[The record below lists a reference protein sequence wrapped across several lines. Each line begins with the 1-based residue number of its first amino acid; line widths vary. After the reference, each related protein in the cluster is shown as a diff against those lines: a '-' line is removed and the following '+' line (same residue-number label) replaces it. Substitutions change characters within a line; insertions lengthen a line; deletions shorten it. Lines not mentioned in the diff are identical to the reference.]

1 MRKNTILILTVALAF
16 AALYLYVAADGRRL
30 LFSAIPESAIVV
42 FETNDARQLHR
53 QLTQN
58 ASFADWRQFAVV
70 GKLENA
76 FGILDSLFLNPALP
90 DARNLLASL
99 HVTKA
104 DDYDYLLFTNP
115 DALRMPLPDLID
127 SLSRRG
133 IPSEIR
139 TFKNSTIYE
148 LTLPQKKVFTIA
160 QDGKIVVASAV
171 PILVDEALTEY
182 HRWFS
187 GNYVQFAKELPS
199 GNGGFTLHSNFS
211 NLHLLETI
219 FLKSGI
225 QQSVFSA
232 LEQNFSGASFTIASR
247 QNGFELSGKLSANKQ
262 LFILPILQQ
271 SCPPKVTIAGVVPN
285 NTGFLLYNRAN
296 DVQKIAR
303 SKKGGLFS
311 GSSNLNWAGK
321 EWAFGFTEPASGN
334 MADIAFAAIALSD
347 SAQAAKAMRQLQPN
361 TNAKPLIYKGYTL
374 QPAAA
379 QNMLQPLL
387 GNSAAALFNNAW
399 CTILN
404 GYVLFTPTAEH
415 LQVLIENYTARQTLA
430 TDKHYQHFEEGLYPE
445 SNTFVYILPEKLT
458 QLIKATASQTFLQ
471 DFTQKNNYYRRFT
484 PLAFQLQKSGNEIVT
499 TGLIGYAPPN
509 HPTNTQPNAETE
521 ATPATLLWSATLQDQ
536 AAQAPQLVTNFL
548 NGEKELLVLDKSN
561 KLYLI
566 SRNGK
571 VLWNR
576 QFEKPVLGQIQQIDF
591 YNNGNLYFL
600 FNTAN
605 RIYLL
610 DRTGQDVQNYPIKL
624 SSAAARGLLS
634 VDFEGNKEYT
644 YFVPCGN
651 NNIYG
656 YEQSGKPVPGWNPRQ
671 YLSLMAFDLQYF
683 TYLNKQY
690 LLTANTNGNIYL
702 LAPNGQLEQKIVT
715 GSPLVSPPQIAL
727 RDGKPKI
734 AATARN
740 SQTYVIAPDGAKWS
754 KKYVHISP
762 TADFFTANLQGN
774 NNDEFVFMS
783 NNKVYAFSDKKKLF
797 EYAFSDSPHPVDIF
811 PITVADEKYAYT
823 GVYCENS
830 RQIYLLN
837 PLGENYP
844 DFPLQASTPFIATD
858 LLDNSGTVLIAGGID
873 NNVFA
878 YKLK

>member
-1 MRKNTILILTVALAF
+1 MRKNTILILTLALSF
-16 AALYLYVAADGRRL
+16 AALYLYVSADGRRL

-42 FETNDARQLHR
+42 FETHDARQLHR
-53 QLTQN
+53 QLRQN
-58 ASFADWRQFAVV
+58 AAFADWRQFAAV

-76 FGILDSLFLNPALP
+76 FGLLDSLFLNPALP
-90 DARNLLASL
+90 DAPNLLASL

-104 DDYDYLLFTNP
+104 DDYDFVLFTSP

-133 IPSEIR
+133 IPSELR
-139 TFKNSTIYE
+139 TFKNTTIYE
-148 LTLPQKKVFTIA
+148 LALPQKQVFTIA

-187 GNYVQFAKELPS
+187 GNYVQFIKSLPS
-199 GNGGFTLHSNFS
+199 DNGGFTLHSNFS

-225 QQSVFSA
+225 RQSVFSA
-232 LEQNFSGASFTIASR
+232 LQQNFSQASFNVIPK
-247 QNGFELSGKLSANKQ
+247 QNGFELSGKLSATEQ
-262 LFILPILQQ
+262 LFVLPVLQQ
-271 SCPPKVTIAGVVPN
+271 SCPTRVTIANVLPY
-285 NTGFLLYNRAN
+285 NTGFLFYNRAN

-303 SKKGGLFS
+303 QKKDNLFNNTNS
-311 GSSNLNWAGK
+311 PKLNWAGK
-321 EWAFGFTEPASGN
+321 EWAFGITEPASGN
-334 MADIAFAAIALSD
+334 IADIAFAAVALAD
-347 SAQAAKAMRQLQPN
+347 SAQTAAALRQLQPK
-361 TNAKPLIYKGYTL
+361 NAKPITYKGYTL

-387 GNSAAALFNNAW
+387 GNSTAALFNNAW
-399 CTILN
+399 CTIIN
-404 GYVLFTPTAEH
+404 GFVLFAPTAEH
-415 LQVLIENYTARQTLA
+415 LQVLIENYTVRQTLA
-430 TDKHYQHFEEGLYPE
+430 TDKHYQQFENGLHPE
-445 SNTFVYILPEKLT
+445 SNTFVYFLPERLT
-458 QLIKATASQTFLQ
+458 QLIKATASQTFLH

-484 PLAFQLQKSGNEIVT
+484 PVAFQLQKSGTEIEA
-499 TGLIGYAPPN
+499 TGLIGYAAQ
-509 HPTNTQPNAETE
+509 TQQPETTAEAE
-521 ATPATLLWSATLQDQ
+521 NTPATLLWSVTLQDQ
-536 AAQAPQLVTNFL
+536 AAQVPQIAANFL
-548 NGEKELLVLDKSN
+548 NGEKELLALDKSN
-561 KLYLI
+561 NLYLI
-566 SRNGK
+566 SRTGK
-571 VLWNR
+571 ILWKR

-624 SSAAARGLLS
+624 SSAAVKGLLA
-634 VDFEGNKEYT
+634 VDFEGKKEYT

-683 TYLNKQY
+683 THLNKQY
-690 LLTANTNGNIYL
+690 LLAANTNGNIYL
-702 LAPNGQLEQKIVT
+702 LSPNGQLEQKIVT
-715 GSPLVSPPQIAL
+715 GSPLIGPPQITL
-727 RDGKPKI
+727 RDDKPKI

-740 SQTYVIAPDGAKWS
+740 SQTYIIAPDGTKWS
-754 KKYVHISP
+754 KKYINISP
-762 TADFFTANLQGN
+762 TAGFFTANLQGN
-774 NNDEFVFMS
+774 NTGEFVFMS

-797 EYAFSDSPHPVDIF
+797 EYAFTDAPHPTAIF
-811 PITVADEKYAYT
+811 PATIAGEKYAYT
-823 GVYCENS
+823 GVFCENS

-837 PLGENYP
+837 PKGENHSG
-844 DFPLQASTPFIATD
+844 FPLPASTPFITSD
-858 LLDNSGTVLIAGGID
+858 LLDNNGTILIAGGAE
-873 NNVFA
+873 NNLFA